1 MNLPPSHRYGAGVD
15 GDKFRDPNV
24 AMTHIYMASKT
35 MTPGMEV
42 LDLYVLCMYVGFMAE
57 MFDTLLK
64 LVGLRKGGANL
75 TGNHFE

>member
-1 MNLPPSHRYGAGVD
+1 VD

-24 AMTHIYMASKT
+24 SMTHIYMASKT
-35 MTPGMEV
+35 MAPGMEV

-75 TGNHFE
+75 TGGGECE